1 MELVGE
7 TVPVVPLHYQNV
19 NMQTEQ

>member
-7 TVPVVPLHYQNV
+7 TINQ
-19 NMQTEQ
+19 